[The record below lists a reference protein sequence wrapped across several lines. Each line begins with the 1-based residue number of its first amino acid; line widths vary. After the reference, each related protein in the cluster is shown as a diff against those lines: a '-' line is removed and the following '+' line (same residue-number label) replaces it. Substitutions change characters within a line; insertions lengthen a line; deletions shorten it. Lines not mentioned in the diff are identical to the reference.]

1 MLPEDSDNKQCPYCG
16 ETIKKVAVVCRY
28 CQRGLVSSTTANT
41 TTVDEIMSIDKKDEI
56 LKDAITKYMTAGW
69 VVAGSTSNSAQM
81 VKAKKFSWL
90 IFLILCV
97 VGVFTFFIVPLVYL
111 IWWQV
116 QKPEIAVLTVDE
128 NLNVLVN
135 GVISTGIPPS
145 DIKTPNK
152 EETQKTTN
160 GCLKGIGI
168 FIVLAIAMYIIMY
181 IIITL
186 IMSIPGS

>member
-1 MLPEDSDNKQCPYCG
+1 MLPEDNDSKQCPYCG
-16 ETIKKVAVVCRY
+16 EMIKRVAVVCRY
-28 CQRGLVSSTTANT
+28 CQRGLVSPITADTATAN
-41 TTVDEIMSIDKKDEI
+41 EIRTFDKRDEI
-56 LKDAITKYMTAGW
+56 LRDTITKYMTAGW
-69 VVAGSTSNSAQM
+69 VVGSSTSNSVQM
-81 VKAKKFSWL
+81 ARAKKFNWF

-97 VGVFTFFIVPLVYL
+97 IGIFTFFIIPIVYL